1 MKNYLRNS
9 SKSVSASQVL
19 MLKDVERMIQFEFKS
34 YTEAPLRLNV
44 FDLVVGFCIIF
55 NVRRLELVLCQHQT
69 GEDEKKF
76 PGISQTKVLLFTVG
90 I

>member
-1 MKNYLRNS
+1 MKNYLGNS

-44 FDLVVGFCIIF
+44 FDLVVGLCIIF
-55 NVRRLELVLCQHQT
+55 RRRLELVLCQHQT

>member
-1 MKNYLRNS
+1 MKNYLGNS
-9 SKSVSASQVL
+9 SKSVSASQDL

-44 FDLVVGFCIIF
+44 FDLVVGWCIIF
-55 NVRRLELVLCQHQT
+55 RRRLELVLCQHQT